1 MTEASP
7 DDLAAASDRAQQ
19 VFADLE
25 RLDMTALSRLSL
37 SLRDVEARAPAR
49 KAAVLAAEWAGLG
62 QLLKEARLAARD
74 YVSGVYDSAPFR
86 AYGVDVGKVRSRA
99 SVDDR
104 VAAMM
109 AAEDAVIAAVAA
121 PFVDE
126 DVRDELST
134 PMDRLRPAW
143 EIGDPVPS
151 WSAERLGTLT
161 RWSTYVVFVALLFG
175 SLLLLALGSGVGL
188 FGLAAAIGIALVAL
202 VVRGRPD
209 P

>member
-1 MTEASP
+1 MTAASP

-19 VFADLE
+19 AFADLE
-25 RLDMTALSRLSL
+25 RLDMAAFSRISL

-49 KAAVLAAEWAGLG
+49 KEAIRAAVWAGLG
-62 QLLKEARLAARD
+62 PLLEEARAAARD
-74 YVSGVYDSAPFR
+74 YVTRTYDRAPFR
-86 AYGVDVGKVRSRA
+86 AYGVDVAEVRSRA

-126 DVRDELST
+126 DVRDALST

-143 EIGDPVPS
+143 EDGDPMPS
-151 WSAERLGTLT
+151 ALADRHVTVT
-161 RWSTYVVFVALLFG
+161 RWSTYVVIAVLVVG
-175 SLLLLALGSGVGL
+175 SLLALALGSSAGL
-188 FGLAAAIGIALVAL
+188 FGLAAAIGIALVLL